1 MKGLFTSVWA
11 GLSVPTREGEVHRS
25 QQKRDTI
32 TNPLKLKCKDR
43 ESGKRWNCRQRD
55 AQRQLWNTAITRTV
69 VKVGKEG

>member
-11 GLSVPTREGEVHRS
+11 GLSVPTRKGEVHRS

-32 TNPLKLKCKDR
+32 TNTLKLKCKDR
-43 ESGKRWNCRQRD
+43 ESCKRWNCRQRD